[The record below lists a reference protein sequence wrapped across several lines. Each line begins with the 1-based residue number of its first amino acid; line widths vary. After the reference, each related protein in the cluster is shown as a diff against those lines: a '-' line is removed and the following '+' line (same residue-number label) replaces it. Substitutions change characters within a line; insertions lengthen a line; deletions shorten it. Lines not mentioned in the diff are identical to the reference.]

1 MMISTI
7 KQHNKVLEDIE
18 KARKQHEKWIADA
31 PKRDRKVEESC
42 ISSFHI
48 HFNPDCKKT
57 YSLNE
62 LSCNAYC
69 ERMWALEEYEDNRF
83 RFNRKKLL
91 KAIPGCSTVLG
102 SEPWPYSDSYSGK
115 QAMEIYI
122 YFLSFF
128 LDKHPYHDPPRCCN
142 ECESKRSEAEFRYQ
156 WLILSETESYKL
168 HGCFECR
175 QYLCKEC
182 GTKILF
188 KTLYRD
194 LNNTN
199 MFHTIKCER
208 CIKIIAKMRFRPSK
222 FVGWYQEKKR
232 NLNIKSP
239 TNNYGDLLYF
249 YIPDE

>member
-1 MMISTI
+1 M
-7 KQHNKVLEDIE
+7 
-18 KARKQHEKWIADA
+18 
-31 PKRDRKVEESC
+31 VEESC
-42 ISSFHI
+42 ISSFHK
-48 HFNPDCKKT
+48 HFNPNCKKT
-57 YSLNE
+57 YPLND
-62 LSCNAYC
+62 LIVSAHC

-208 CIKIIAKMRFRPSK
+208 CVKIITKMRFRYHQNFDVQVSFLDTIK
-222 FVGWYQEKKR
+222 ICGLVSRKEKKLEHQES
-232 NLNIKSP
+232 NKQLWGSAIFLH
-239 TNNYGDLLYF
+239 T
-249 YIPDE
+249 